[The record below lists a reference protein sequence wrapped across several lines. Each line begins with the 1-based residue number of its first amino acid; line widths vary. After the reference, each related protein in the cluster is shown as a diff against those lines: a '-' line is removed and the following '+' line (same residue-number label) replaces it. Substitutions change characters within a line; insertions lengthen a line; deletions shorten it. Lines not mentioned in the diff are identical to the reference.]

1 MVGYGRIIIG
11 LITLESHTPAIKH
24 KLYVSFILGIFPP
37 NSDNSDM
44 FPIFS
49 LNGPYTFCSLP
60 RCPLGADPCLGLRFG
75 DGRAKVQA

>member
-1 MVGYGRIIIG
+1 MVCNYHPQMVGYGRIIIG

-44 FPIFS
+44 FPIISHSQLETSISFRHVPAMF
-49 LNGPYTFCSLP
+49 NT
-60 RCPLGADPCLGLRFG
+60 
-75 DGRAKVQA
+75 